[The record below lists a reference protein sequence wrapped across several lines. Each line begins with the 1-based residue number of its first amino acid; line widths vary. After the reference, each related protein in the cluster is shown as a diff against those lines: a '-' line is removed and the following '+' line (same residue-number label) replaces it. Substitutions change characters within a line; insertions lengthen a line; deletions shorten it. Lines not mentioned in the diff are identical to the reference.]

1 MAQTATTGTVAGF
14 FDSETQAS
22 KAMDDLMEA
31 GFTQNQIGMA
41 LSSGTGAGAAQPL
54 ESGDRGS
61 SVGGAVGSAVNR
73 TEQAGEGMWDKM
85 KNFFSGNEAEPYAG
99 ETSRGASGTR
109 EITDDNYGTGYD
121 NDGYTDAVHHSL
133 SGLSVPTERASYF
146 NNRFGQGHEGAVVT
160 VSAGNREAEAE
171 AILRRNGADLGDEP
185 QNFANT
191 TPVANETAAQQ
202 NIRLYGEVL
211 RVHKDRISR
220 GEVRLRKET
229 ITDTQTIQVPVTRE
243 ELVIERVPVS
253 GEVAAAGTDAFAD
266 QEIRIPLS
274 EERASVDKQA
284 VVQEEIH
291 VGKREVGSTQSFD
304 ETVRHEQLKVED
316 QTKTVAGDVTRSG
329 DVSRTGDKY

>member
-14 FDSETQAS
+14 FDSETQATR
-22 KAMDDLMEA
+22 AMSDLVNA

-41 LSSGTGAGAAQPL
+41 LSSGTGSGAARPM
-54 ESGDRGS
+54 ESGDRS
-61 SVGGAVGSAVNR
+61 STTGTTGGSAVQHAA
-73 TEQAGEGMWDKM
+73 QAGEGVWDKM
-85 KNFFSGNEAEPYAG
+85 KSFFTGNEAEPYAG
-99 ETSRGASGTR
+99 ETSKGASSTR
-109 EITDDNYGTGYD
+109 EITDDAYGEGYD

-146 NNRFGQGHEGAVVT
+146 NSRFSQGHQGAVVT
-160 VSAGNREAEAE
+160 VTAGDRATEAE
-171 AILRRNGADLGDEP
+171 AILKRNGADLGDAP
-185 QNFANT
+185 QSFAASAA
-191 TPVANETAAQQ
+191 PVDTETAAQQ

-304 ETVRHEQLKVED
+304 ETVRHEQLKVDDETKSAVLPTD
-316 QTKTVAGDVTRSG
+316 PQTGRKL
-329 DVSRTGDKY
+329 